1 MPRPSRSPALRGA
14 ALAAG
19 AALALVGPLAGCA
32 GRPRRAPAD
41 LPVGAAGSAARAAAV
56 AGGGSLDEAAPVWRR
71 LGRLVPEGDLPFVG
85 SVAFLAGRTPD
96 TTQLL
101 VALSLPSRALSF
113 VREGDRYRAGYQVRL
128 EARATGGATGGATEA
143 PPRTATTEETVRVAT
158 LKETTRA
165 GESVVVALPLALAPG
180 RWTLAVAVR
189 DAGSARVGTAT
200 LAALD
205 VPRLG
210 PGTLATPVPAYAA
223 TPRTHL
229 DTLPRLVP
237 SPRAEAGFAQD
248 SLLRVYVEA
257 YAPYT
262 PPARDTTP
270 FTVMAT
276 VRDARDAVLW
286 RDTVRLARRDV
297 APPRAGAGR
306 APEPRV
312 VEPRVVEP
320 RALHAGVIAVP
331 VAPLGIGVATLEV
344 SAGARA
350 TARATLLVS
359 LGDDLPAGSL
369 DEALGYLRH
378 FATPERLAALR
389 AAPAE
394 RRGAAWAAF
403 LRDSDPVP
411 ATPEHEALRDYF
423 ARLRAANARFGEDR
437 TAGWLTDRGRAHIAL
452 GEPDQILD
460 PNPADQGLKG
470 RRQVWQYDAAR
481 VQLQFVDASGT
492 GRWRLTAASAAEVDA
507 ALRRQMVR

>member
-1 MPRPSRSPALRGA
+1 
-14 ALAAG
+14 
-19 AALALVGPLAGCA
+19 
-32 GRPRRAPAD
+32 
-41 LPVGAAGSAARAAAV
+41 
-56 AGGGSLDEAAPVWRR
+56 
-71 LGRLVPEGDLPFVG
+71 
-85 SVAFLAGRTPD
+85 
-96 TTQLL
+96 
-101 VALSLPSRALSF
+101 
-113 VREGDRYRAGYQVRL
+113 
-128 EARATGGATGGATEA
+128 
-143 PPRTATTEETVRVAT
+143 
-158 LKETTRA
+158 
-165 GESVVVALPLALAPG
+165 VVVALPLALAPG

-223 TPRTHL
+223 TPRAHL

-248 SLLRVYVEA
+248 SVLRVYVEA

-262 PPARDTTP
+262 PAALQPLQPRDTAP
-270 FTVMAT
+270 LPVVAT

-286 RDTVRLARRDV
+286 RDTVRLPRRDV
-297 APPRAGAGR
+297 APPRAAAGR
-306 APEPRV
+306 VAARVAEPPAT
-312 VEPRVVEP
+312 ES

-344 SAGARA
+344 SAPARA
-350 TARATLLVS
+350 VARATLLVS

-369 DEALGYLRH
+369 EEALGYLRH

-437 TAGWLTDRGRAHIAL
+437 TAGWLTDRGRAHLAL

-460 PNPADQGLKG
+460 PNAADQGLKG

-481 VQLQFVDASGT
+481 VQLQFVDASGL
-492 GRWRLTAASAAEVDA
+492 GRWRLTSASAAEVDA